1 MPQPKEKET
10 NSLKIIPQL
19 KDNENKLSK
28 AYEVLVDFDHKKFL
42 EGAKFAF
49 ETIINA
55 FNNSDKKTLKNLLTK
70 DVFLTFEN
78 AIEEKKNNPNY
89 QFYSIVVD
97 EVTDVLVMDG
107 LINITL
113 KITSE
118 QFKDNDEAIEEI
130 WNKQYALKPFL
141 APENFKSYD
150 ELKAKLDKVL
160 SGVRNTGTAEDVAIP
175 PSTTYSKPDVVAE
188 TVDTP
193 TPEVVN
199 DDDGDETLSYFSK
212 LAEEDE

>member
-1 MPQPKEKET
+1 MVYGDLQFFDIIVFAGIAAFLIYRLRNVLGKRSGFEKKISKPQPKEKET
-10 NSLKIIPQL
+10 NSLKTIPQL

-70 DVFLTFEN
+70 EVFLTFEN

-97 EVTDVLVMDG
+97 EVTDVSVIDS

-118 QFKDNDEAIEEI
+118 QFKDNDESTISKKQDTWTFQKKINSNSPI
-130 WNKQYALKPFL
+130 WL
-141 APENFKSYD
+141 
-150 ELKAKLDKVL
+150 L
-160 SGVRNTGTAEDVAIP
+160 S
-175 PSTTYSKPDVVAE
+175 ST
-188 TVDTP
+188 
-193 TPEVVN
+193 
-199 DDDGDETLSYFSK
+199 
-212 LAEEDE
+212 

>member
-1 MPQPKEKET
+1 MVYGDLQFFDIIVFAGIAAFLIYRLRNVLGKRSGFEKKIGKPQPKEKDI
-10 NSLKIIPQL
+10 NSLKDIPLL
-19 KDNENKLSK
+19 KENENKLSK

-70 DVFLTFEN
+70 DVFITFEN
-78 AIEEKKNNPNY
+78 AIEEKKNNSNY

-97 EVTDVLVMDG
+97 EVIDVSVIDG

-118 QFKDNDEAIEEI
+118 QFKENDESTILKKQDTWTFQKKINSNSPI
-130 WNKQYALKPFL
+130 WL
-141 APENFKSYD
+141 
-150 ELKAKLDKVL
+150 L
-160 SGVRNTGTAEDVAIP
+160 S
-175 PSTTYSKPDVVAE
+175 ST
-188 TVDTP
+188 
-193 TPEVVN
+193 
-199 DDDGDETLSYFSK
+199 
-212 LAEEDE
+212 

>member
-1 MPQPKEKET
+1 MVYGDLQFFDIIVFAGIAAFLIYRLKNVLGKRSGFEKEIGKPQPKEKET
-10 NSLKIIPQL
+10 NSLKNIPQL
-19 KDNENKLSK
+19 KENENKLSK
-28 AYEVLVDFDHKKFL
+28 AYEVLGDFDHKKFL

-97 EVTDVLVMDG
+97 EVTDVSVIDS

-118 QFKDNDEAIEEI
+118 QFKDNDESTISKKQDTWTFQKKINSNSPI
-130 WNKQYALKPFL
+130 WL
-141 APENFKSYD
+141 
-150 ELKAKLDKVL
+150 L
-160 SGVRNTGTAEDVAIP
+160 S
-175 PSTTYSKPDVVAE
+175 ST
-188 TVDTP
+188 
-193 TPEVVN
+193 
-199 DDDGDETLSYFSK
+199 
-212 LAEEDE
+212 

>member
-1 MPQPKEKET
+1 MVYGDLQFFDIIVFAGIAAFLIYRLRNVLGKRSGFEKKISKPQPKEKET
-10 NSLKIIPQL
+10 NSLKTIPQL

-97 EVTDVLVMDG
+97 EVTDVSVIDS

-118 QFKDNDEAIEEI
+118 QFKDNDESTISKKQDTWTFQKKINSNSPI
-130 WNKQYALKPFL
+130 WL
-141 APENFKSYD
+141 
-150 ELKAKLDKVL
+150 L
-160 SGVRNTGTAEDVAIP
+160 S
-175 PSTTYSKPDVVAE
+175 ST
-188 TVDTP
+188 
-193 TPEVVN
+193 
-199 DDDGDETLSYFSK
+199 
-212 LAEEDE
+212 

>member
-1 MPQPKEKET
+1 MVYGDLQFFDIIVFAGIAAFLIYRLRNVLGKRSGFEKKIGKPQPKEQKT
-10 NSLKIIPQL
+10 NPEKNIPQL
-19 KDNENKLSK
+19 KENENKLSK
-28 AYEVLVDFDHKKFL
+28 AYEVLTDFDHKKFL

-78 AIEEKKNNPNY
+78 AIDEKKNNPNY

-97 EVTDVLVMDG
+97 EVTDVSIIDS

-118 QFKDNDEAIEEI
+118 QFKDNDESTISKKQDTWTFQKKINSNSPI
-130 WNKQYALKPFL
+130 WL
-141 APENFKSYD
+141 
-150 ELKAKLDKVL
+150 L
-160 SGVRNTGTAEDVAIP
+160 S
-175 PSTTYSKPDVVAE
+175 ST
-188 TVDTP
+188 
-193 TPEVVN
+193 
-199 DDDGDETLSYFSK
+199 
-212 LAEEDE
+212 

>member
-1 MPQPKEKET
+1 MVYGDLQFFDIIVFAGIAAFLIYRLRNVLGKRSGFEKKIGKPQPKEKNT

-28 AYEVLVDFDHKKFL
+28 VYEVLVDFDHKKFL

-55 FNNSDKKTLKNLLTK
+55 FNNNDKKTLKNLLTK
-70 DVFLTFEN
+70 DVFIAFEN

-97 EVTDVLVMDG
+97 EVTDVSVMDS

-118 QFKDNDEAIEEI
+118 QFKDNDESTILKKQDTWTFQKKINSNSPI
-130 WNKQYALKPFL
+130 WL
-141 APENFKSYD
+141 
-150 ELKAKLDKVL
+150 L
-160 SGVRNTGTAEDVAIP
+160 S
-175 PSTTYSKPDVVAE
+175 ST
-188 TVDTP
+188 
-193 TPEVVN
+193 
-199 DDDGDETLSYFSK
+199 
-212 LAEEDE
+212 

>member
-1 MPQPKEKET
+1 MVYEGFQFFDIIVFAGIAAFLIYRLRNILGKRNGFEKKIGQPQPKEKEI
-10 NSLKIIPQL
+10 NSSKNLPQL
-19 KDNENKLSK
+19 KENENKLSK
-28 AYEVLVDFDHKKFL
+28 AYEVLSDFDHKKFL

-78 AIEEKKNNPNY
+78 AIDEKKNNPNY

-97 EVTDVLVMDG
+97 EVTDVSVMDS

-118 QFKDNDEAIEEI
+118 QFKDNDESTISKKQDTWTFQKKINSNSPI
-130 WNKQYALKPFL
+130 WL
-141 APENFKSYD
+141 
-150 ELKAKLDKVL
+150 L
-160 SGVRNTGTAEDVAIP
+160 S
-175 PSTTYSKPDVVAE
+175 ST
-188 TVDTP
+188 
-193 TPEVVN
+193 
-199 DDDGDETLSYFSK
+199 
-212 LAEEDE
+212 

>member
-1 MPQPKEKET
+1 MVYGDLQFFDIIVFAGVAAFLIYRLRNVLGKRSGFEKKIGRPQPKEKET

-55 FNNSDKKTLKNLLTK
+55 FNNNDKKTLKNLLTK
-70 DVFLTFEN
+70 EVFLTFEN

-97 EVTDVLVMDG
+97 EVTDVSVIDS

-118 QFKDNDEAIEEI
+118 QFKDNDETTISKKQDTWTFQKNINNKSPI
-130 WNKQYALKPFL
+130 WL
-141 APENFKSYD
+141 
-150 ELKAKLDKVL
+150 L
-160 SGVRNTGTAEDVAIP
+160 SAT
-175 PSTTYSKPDVVAE
+175 
-188 TVDTP
+188 
-193 TPEVVN
+193 
-199 DDDGDETLSYFSK
+199 
-212 LAEEDE
+212 

>member
-1 MPQPKEKET
+1 MVYGDLQFFDIIVFAGVAAFLIYRLRNVLGKRSGFEKKIGKPQPKEKDI
-10 NSLKIIPQL
+10 NSLKNIPQL
-19 KDNENKLSK
+19 KENENKLSK

-70 DVFLTFEN
+70 DVFITFEN

-89 QFYSIVVD
+89 QFYSIIVD
-97 EVTDVLVMDG
+97 EVTDVLVIDS

-118 QFKDNDEAIEEI
+118 QFKDNDESTISKKQDTWTFQKKINSNSPI
-130 WNKQYALKPFL
+130 WL
-141 APENFKSYD
+141 
-150 ELKAKLDKVL
+150 L
-160 SGVRNTGTAEDVAIP
+160 S
-175 PSTTYSKPDVVAE
+175 ST
-188 TVDTP
+188 
-193 TPEVVN
+193 
-199 DDDGDETLSYFSK
+199 
-212 LAEEDE
+212 

>member
-1 MPQPKEKET
+1 MVYGDLQFFDIIIFAGVAAFLIYRLKNVLGKRSGFEKKIGKPQPKEKET
-10 NSLKIIPQL
+10 NSLKNIPQL
-19 KDNENKLSK
+19 KENENKLSK
-28 AYEVLVDFDHKKFL
+28 AYEVLGDFDHKKFL

-97 EVTDVLVMDG
+97 EVTDVSVIDS

-118 QFKDNDEAIEEI
+118 QFKDNDESTISKKQDTWTFQKKINSNSPI
-130 WNKQYALKPFL
+130 WL
-141 APENFKSYD
+141 
-150 ELKAKLDKVL
+150 L
-160 SGVRNTGTAEDVAIP
+160 S
-175 PSTTYSKPDVVAE
+175 ST
-188 TVDTP
+188 
-193 TPEVVN
+193 
-199 DDDGDETLSYFSK
+199 
-212 LAEEDE
+212 

>member
-1 MPQPKEKET
+1 MVYGDLQFFDIIIFAGVAAFLIYRLRNVLGKRSGFEKKIGMPQPKEKET

-28 AYEVLVDFDHKKFL
+28 AYEVLEDFDHKNFL

-55 FNNSDKKTLKNLLTK
+55 FNDSDKKTLKNLLTK
-70 DVFLTFEN
+70 DVFLTFET

-97 EVTDVLVMDG
+97 EVTDVSVIDS

-118 QFKDNDEAIEEI
+118 QFKDNDESTISKKQDTWTFQKKINSNSPI
-130 WNKQYALKPFL
+130 WL
-141 APENFKSYD
+141 
-150 ELKAKLDKVL
+150 L
-160 SGVRNTGTAEDVAIP
+160 S
-175 PSTTYSKPDVVAE
+175 ST
-188 TVDTP
+188 
-193 TPEVVN
+193 
-199 DDDGDETLSYFSK
+199 
-212 LAEEDE
+212 